1 MVGKIGTATKRAPAK
16 PGVKRVAK
24 PAKPGA
30 KPAVKRVAKPGAK
43 PAVKRVAN
51 AVKPGVK
58 RVAKPVAK
66 RAGVKRATP
75 KAKKVN
81 FDKLLIIIRNV
92 ANRTHK
98 KGRMT
103 GGALEDAKNEIFK
116 YLVGSELTTAII
128 GLIQNDDRDTNNI
141 GASTPE
147 DNFLF
152 RQPDGIKKVGTG
164 GTMVELLTAID
175 VVLNNMKDS
184 HTPLAGV
191 NGNTATI
198 DNLKNIAHL
207 IATDNVDNIA
217 KIVEINTQVAVTSG
231 TASTAVE
238 AASVAAT
245 TAGTVGVTPIVNN
258 NVLAAVATLTTIV
271 TYPTLENNFNVFNT
285 SPSLAIS
292 SITTDNIDTSYTALI
307 DILDE
312 LTPKPPYDF
321 IKDPLNVTNVDEN
334 VRKQFAMLMIA
345 ITLAKI
351 HKIIRAM

>member
-1 MVGKIGTATKRAPAK
+1 MVGKIGTAKRAP
-16 PGVKRVAK
+16 
-24 PAKPGA
+24 A

-51 AVKPGVK
+51 AVKPAVKRVANAVK
-58 RVAKPVAK
+58 RVAKPGAKPGVK

-81 FDKLLIIIRNV
+81 FNKLLIIIRNV

-103 GGALEDAKNEIFK
+103 GGGLDDAKNTIFK
-116 YLVGSELTTAII
+116 YLVGSELTSAII
-128 GLIQNDDRDTNNI
+128 SLIKNDDSNTGSI
-141 GASTPE
+141 TTSTPE

-152 RQPDGIKKVGTG
+152 RQPAGIKKVGTG
-164 GTMVELLTAID
+164 GTMVELLTAVD
-175 VVLNNMKDS
+175 TVLNNLKNAA
-184 HTPLAGV
+184 TPLGGA

-207 IATDNVDNIA
+207 IATENGDNTTKIA
-217 KIVEINTQVAVTSG
+217 EINTQVAVPGGVVT
-231 TASTAVE
+231 TAVE

-245 TAGTVGVTPIVNN
+245 AVAAAGNTLIVNN
-258 NVLAAVATLTTIV
+258 HAPAVAAALTTLA
-271 TYPTLENNFNVFNT
+271 TYPTLEQNFNVFNA

-292 SITTDNIDTSYTALI
+292 SITTDNIDTSYGTLI
-307 DILDE
+307 NILDE
-312 LTPKPPYDF
+312 LTPIPTYDF
-321 IKDPLNVTNVDEN
+321 IKVQANSIGVDAN

-351 HKIIRAM
+351 HKIIVAM

>member
-16 PGVKRVAK
+16 PA
-24 PAKPGA
+24 A

-51 AVKPGVK
+51 AVK

-103 GGALEDAKNEIFK
+103 GGALEDAKNEIFR

-128 GLIQNDDRDTNNI
+128 GLINNNDSDPSGFSN
-141 GASTPE
+141 STAV

-175 VVLNNMKDS
+175 VVLTSMKNAN
-184 HTPLAGV
+184 TPLTGT
-191 NGNTATI
+191 NGNIATN

-321 IKDPLNVTNVDEN
+321 IKVPANANNIEAN